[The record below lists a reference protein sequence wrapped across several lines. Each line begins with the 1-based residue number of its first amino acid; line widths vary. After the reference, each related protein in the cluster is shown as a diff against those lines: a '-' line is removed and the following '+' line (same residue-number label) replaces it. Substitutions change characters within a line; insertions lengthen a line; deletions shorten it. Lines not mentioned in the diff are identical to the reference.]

1 MSDTT
6 AASIRYD
13 SVTDVTAIGERHE
26 LHDDVSDMLALE
38 RRMRE
43 SIAAQTKMDAASP
56 EAQRIIARLEI
67 MTDVHIEVLEK
78 QLAQLGGSS
87 GSAAK
92 SMISAFLGAGA
103 AALGTLR
110 SQKLSQALRDDYAA
124 LSLASISYTMLY
136 TVALGYGDGST
147 AALARSHLSDTASI
161 VTELSRVMPSVVLQE
176 LLDEGHSIPPNVKRT
191 ALLNT
196 HDAWSDSGT

>member
-1 MSDTT
+1 
-6 AASIRYD
+6 
-13 SVTDVTAIGERHE
+13 
-26 LHDDVSDMLALE
+26 MLALE

-43 SIAAQTKMDAASP
+43 SIAAQTKMDLTSP

-67 MTDVHIEVLEK
+67 MTDVHIEALEK
-78 QLAQLGGSS
+78 QLAQLGGTS

-110 SQKLSQALRDDYAA
+110 SKKLSQALCDDYAA

-147 AALARSHLSDTASI
+147 AALAKSHLSDAASI